1 VPSSSTVAYGTSPTQ
16 LQDFGSI
23 QVSLPKESENAE
35 GQVYPSWDEFKE
47 KFINPLKKI
56 SPKPA
61 EKNTDNI
68 IIFDDLSDEQ
78 RQGYEVLRKKRTE
91 EFEAMKKKL
100 MKKYEEEDLQEF
112 LASLKKDHQDN
123 VIPSAYV

>member
-1 VPSSSTVAYGTSPTQ
+1 
-16 LQDFGSI
+16 
-23 QVSLPKESENAE
+23 LPKESENAE

-61 EKNTDNI
+61 EKNIDNI
-68 IIFDDLSDEQ
+68 VTFDDLSDEQ
-78 RQGYEVLRKKRTE
+78 RQGYEVLRKKRRE

-123 VIPSAYV
+123 VTQVGEIKSPSPCSDLVELC